1 MPPVILDL
9 LILFFIGGLTW
20 ALSSEGLW
28 GSALM
33 FFNIVFAGLIA
44 FNFYEPLAGM
54 LAANVSFISNFADML
69 CLMAVFLVAL
79 TLLRL
84 TTETIAPAMVRF
96 PTAVYQVGRLLF
108 SLAGALVTMAILLV
122 AFEAA
127 PVHKK
132 VFTVMDYKYE
142 PFFKLQL
149 DREWLGFVQH
159 STGQIF
165 ADYTSPTRDPFGE
178 FGNAKVFDPKGEWI
192 LNHQNARPY
201 GTEFVLGDEAAAG
214 VLLPEERAPRGSGR
228 TPRRRRWWQKAGR
241 SGRCRA
247 GGRWGCRDSAVMR
260 LQRGAGAAAAN
271 GRSSRS
277 SRRTWSVV
285 PTVC

>member
-1 MPPVILDL
+1 M
-9 LILFFIGGLTW
+9 
-20 ALSSEGLW
+20 
-28 GSALM
+28 
-33 FFNIVFAGLIA
+33 
-44 FNFYEPLAGM
+44 
-54 LAANVSFISNFADML
+54 
-69 CLMAVFLVAL
+69 
-79 TLLRL
+79 
-84 TTETIAPAMVRF
+84 TI
-96 PTAVYQVGRLLF
+96 
-108 SLAGALVTMAILLV
+108 AILLV

-201 GTEFVLGDEAAAG
+201 GTEFVLGDEAAAASG
-214 VLLPEERAPRGSGR
+214 AAGGAAPPG
-228 TPRRRRWWQKAGR
+228 TGR
-241 SGRCRA
+241 SPGR
-247 GGRWGCRDSAVMR
+247 
-260 LQRGAGAAAAN
+260 
-271 GRSSRS
+271 
-277 SRRTWSVV
+277 
-285 PTVC
+285 